1 MIRIAAAI
9 LVLGSAL
16 AHPFNLDFAQLD
28 AQMKQ
33 LEQLSGK
40 LSPYNHLKLSPY
52 TAAAKQPQFS
62 AHFSP
67 QSLQFS
73 FGQHSPAQQQYS
85 TGQQQQYSTAQQ
97 QQQQQYNPQDYLADP
112 LGSFPVQYS
121 TVQYSI
127 FRSFPVQYSTV
138 HYIFLNKQ
146 NKI

>member
-9 LVLGSAL
+9 LVLGSSAL

-85 TGQQQQYSTAQQ
+85 PAQQQYSTVQ

-121 TVQYSI
+121 TVQLS
-127 FRSFPVQYSTV
+127 S
-138 HYIFLNKQ
+138 
-146 NKI
+146 

>member
-85 TGQQQQYSTAQQ
+85 TVQQQ

>member
-52 TAAAKQPQFS
+52 TAAAAKQQPQFS

-85 TGQQQQYSTAQQ
+85 TAQ

-121 TVQYSI
+121 YLPKI
-127 FRSFPVQYSTV
+127 KKPNEV
-138 HYIFLNKQ
+138 H
-146 NKI
+146 KIKKVAFYLTMHSMNTKFF

>member
-52 TAAAKQPQFS
+52 TAAAAKQQPQFS

-85 TGQQQQYSTAQQ
+85 TAQ

-121 TVQYSI
+121 TVQYST
-127 FRSFPVQYSTV
+127 VQYSTV
-138 HYIFLNKQ
+138 QYSTVQYSTVQYISF
-146 NKI
+146 

>member
-1 MIRIAAAI
+1 MWTPLKSESAELTLQYINHYSESQSLSNGFLQSRMIRIALAI

-52 TAAAKQPQFS
+52 TAAAAKQPQFS

-73 FGQHSPAQQQYS
+73 FGQHS
-85 TGQQQQYSTAQQ
+85 TDQQQYSTAQQ

-112 LGSFPVQYS
+112 LGSFPVQ
-121 TVQYSI
+121 
-127 FRSFPVQYSTV
+127 
-138 HYIFLNKQ
+138 
-146 NKI
+146 

>member
-40 LSPYNHLKLSPY
+40 LSPYTHLKLSPY
-52 TAAAKQPQFS
+52 TAAAAKQPQFS

-73 FGQHSPAQQQYS
+73 FGQHSPV
-85 TGQQQQYSTAQQ
+85 QQQQYSTAQ

-112 LGSFPVQYS
+112 LGSFPVQYI
-121 TVQYSI
+121 VQYG
-127 FRSFPVQYSTV
+127 
-138 HYIFLNKQ
+138 YIFLNK
-146 NKI
+146 